1 MRELKYPSPEV
12 INELK
17 KIRQKRKKPYFDSKT
32 QVDLNALWVISL
44 LKAHKVLPNLGYL
57 KMAENFYDRIEKKI
71 SNKIHHSYSKDLVFL
86 EDYAFLINALL
97 DLYDSTLNIRY
108 KIKAKDLSEECIKNF
123 YLKEKYFPKKSSF
136 NK

>member
-17 KIRQKRKKPYFDSKT
+17 KDKAKKKKPYFDSKT

-71 SNKIHHSYSKDLVFL
+71 SNKIHHSYSKDLVFGGL
-86 EDYAFLINALL
+86 
-97 DLYDSTLNIRY
+97 
-108 KIKAKDLSEECIKNF
+108 CI
-123 YLKEKYFPKKSSF
+123 F
-136 NK
+136 NKCIIRFV